1 MAPSGTY
8 DVLGQLVA
16 MAGRLS
22 QALDQ
27 LESGIRGQYEAGRL
41 HHDRGGPVGESVA
54 ALELALADTRCVAE
68 ALRDDLSRA
77 QSAIAYVA
85 LAEGGEE

>member
-1 MAPSGTY
+1 
-8 DVLGQLVA
+8 
-16 MAGRLS
+16 
-22 QALDQ
+22 
-27 LESGIRGQYEAGRL
+27 
-41 HHDRGGPVGESVA
+41 VA

-85 LAEGGEE
+85 LAKGGEE